1 MTANETELE
10 KMQQEV
16 LRLRQQAAEIEAK
29 LLQEAA
35 RRPFSLTGFYTM
47 YYMTTGFLLG
57 LLAAAISL
65 LFNIVGA
72 SIAGKSPLELIR
84 IYLTFPLGE
93 RALQVTGPERV
104 FAIDNGVILAI
115 GVCLYLA
122 TGMLLG
128 VPIHVVLARTTANRS
143 TAVRVVVGAALG
155 IAVWLIMFYGILSW
169 LQPLVC
175 GGNWITNN
183 QYLPWWVAAA
193 THVVFGASMGLLYPL
208 GQFVPYRRPTET
220 EEAAT

>member
-1 MTANETELE
+1 MTAHETDLE
-10 KMQQEV
+10 KMQQDV

-57 LLAAAISL
+57 LIAAAISL

-72 SIAGKSPLELIR
+72 TIAGKSPLELIR

-104 FAIDNGVILAI
+104 FAIDNGVVLAI
-115 GVCLYLA
+115 GVCLYLG

-128 VPIHVVLARTTANRS
+128 VPIHVILARTTAGRS
-143 TAVRVVVGAALG
+143 TGVRIAVGILLG
-155 IAVWLIMFYGILSW
+155 LAVWLVMFYGILSW

-183 QYLPWWVAAA
+183 DYLPWWVAAS
-193 THVVFGASMGLLYPL
+193 THAVFGASMGLLYPL
-208 GQFVPYRRPTET
+208 GQFVPYRRLTESEST
-220 EEAAT
+220 AT